1 MSWNKSDYMK
11 ARYTCIAIDDD
22 PLFLDIFE
30 YMANKVDNL
39 HLVNTY
45 TNLADGVKGVV
56 KFKPDILFLDIEMPH
71 LDGFKAM
78 AAFVHQPKIVIVSA
92 HVSYDIDS
100 LNLDISK
107 FVSKPIKSPLQ
118 LDNIVKEVMSE

>member
-1 MSWNKSDYMK
+1 MSLNKSDYMK

-39 HLVNTY
+39 HLINTY
-45 TNLADGVKGVV
+45 TNFADGVKGVV
-56 KFKPDILFLDIEMPH
+56 KYKPDILFLDIEMPH

-118 LDNIVKEVMSE
+118 LANIVKEVMSK